1 MRKNLAIITTHP
13 IQYQVPLFKEINKI
27 KKFNSYVFYACDQGI
42 NRNKLDK
49 DFNKK
54 FSWNISMLSGYKFFF
69 AKNNSN
75 YNSWF
80 LRFPNLS
87 RELDKINCD
96 SILILGWNKIIYLQ
110 AILYAIRK
118 KIPLILRTE
127 NNLNSEKNIII
138 KIIKK
143 MILPIFFSIFHKILY
158 IGKLNKYFYLFYGV
172 KKASLFYAPYFV
184 DNDFFYGYK
193 KKSHKFFNILF
204 IGKFIHRKNPFD
216 ILKVAEMLKKYKN
229 IKFILVGDG
238 PLLLKCIE
246 WAKEKSIN
254 NIRFEGF
261 KNQLQI
267 RKIYSRGHI
276 LVNSSSFETWGLV
289 VNEAMSSGLPCIIT
303 SSTGCSSDLIRKGK
317 TGYVYQV
324 NDLFTLKKYILKIYN
339 NKKMYFQMN
348 SKVKIFIKNYNIKK
362 TVSAISSSV
371 N

>member
-1 MRKNLAIITTHP
+1 MKRTLAIITTHP

-27 KKFNSYVFYACDQGI
+27 KKFNSYVFYGCDQGI

-75 YNSWF
+75 YNSWL
-80 LRFPNLS
+80 LRFPNLY
-87 RELDKINCD
+87 RELDKIHCN
-96 SILILGWNKIIYLQ
+96 SILILGWNKIVYLQ

-118 KIPLILRTE
+118 KIPLILRAE

-138 KIIKK
+138 KILKK
-143 MILPIFFSIFHKILY
+143 MIFPILFSIFDKILY

-172 KKASLFYAPYFV
+172 KKSKLIYAPYFV
-184 DNDFFYGYK
+184 DNNFFYKNK
-193 KKSHKFFNILF
+193 KRHKYFNILY

-216 ILKVAEMLKKYKN
+216 ILKVAEMLKNYKN

-238 PLLLKCIE
+238 PLLQKCIE

-254 NIRFEGF
+254 NVRFEGF

-267 RKIYSRGHI
+267 RKIYSNGDI
-276 LVNSSSFETWGLV
+276 LINSSNFETWGLV
-289 VNEAMSSGLPCIIT
+289 VNEAMLSGLPCIVT
-303 SSTGCSSDLIRKGK
+303 SNTGCSPDLIKKNK
-317 TGYVYQV
+317 TGYLYQAG
-324 NDLFTLKKYILKIYN
+324 DLTALKKYILKIYN
-339 NKKMYFQMN
+339 NKKKYLQM
-348 SKVKIFIKNYNIKK
+348 SFEAKNYIKKNNVKK
-362 TVSAISSSV
+362 TVLAISSSI

>member
-54 FSWNISMLSGYKFFF
+54 FSWNISMLSGYKFCF

-75 YNSWF
+75 YSSWF

-87 RELDKINCD
+87 RELDKINCN
-96 SILILGWNKIIYLQ
+96 SILILGWNKIVYLQ

-118 KIPLILRTE
+118 KIPLILRAE

-138 KIIKK
+138 KIIKR
-143 MILPIFFSIFHKILY
+143 IVLPIFFSIFDKILY
-158 IGKLNKYFYLFYGV
+158 IGKLNKNFYLFYGA
-172 KKASLFYAPYFV
+172 KRSKLFYAPYFV
-184 DNDFFYGYK
+184 DNNFFYK
-193 KKSHKFFNILF
+193 SKKSHKFFNILF

-216 ILKVAEMLKKYKN
+216 ILKVAEMLKNYKN

-238 PLLLKCIE
+238 PRLQKCIE
-246 WAKEKSIN
+246 WAKERSIN
-254 NIRFEGF
+254 NVRFEGF

-267 RKIYSRGHI
+267 REIYSRGHI
-276 LVNSSSFETWGLV
+276 LINSSNFETWGLV
-289 VNEAMSSGLPCIIT
+289 VNEAMLSGLPCIVT
-303 SSTGCSSDLIRKGK
+303 SSTGCSPDLIREGK
-317 TGYVYQV
+317 TGYVYKAG
-324 NDLFTLKKYILKIYN
+324 DLFTLKKYILKTYN
-339 NKKMYFQMN
+339 NKKKYFQM
-348 SKVKIFIKNYNIKK
+348 SSIVKIFIKKYNIKK
-362 TVSAISSSV
+362 TVSLISTSV
-371 N
+371 S